1 MKPVIYRI
9 DFPDGNFYVGATTD
23 FSGRRKH
30 HLQRNRPAA
39 NKKLA
44 EQFQKHHT
52 ACVYQVASLLP
63 GQPLLELESMYI
75 QQERPTLNT
84 WLTQCKRLDG
94 RTALSSVLRRYNVDQ
109 VLYIHRRKTGWTL
122 HEALNLKPR
131 TPPKRPKVKQR
142 IIEVGGR
149 SMPLKAWAKLAG
161 VSPGVIHSRLGNG
174 WTEAQAVGVEPPP
187 SSEKRQRAATKRAE
201 KAARPPKPTYT
212 VRGFTGTIP
221 EIARHFN
228 LTHQL
233 VYGRRKLG
241 WDPDDWAAPLTERD
255 PATDRMSAIRDA
267 LAPYM

>member
-23 FSGRRKH
+23 FSRRRQR
-30 HLQRNRPAA
+30 HLQRNRPAT

-75 QQERPTLNT
+75 QQEQPTLNT

-94 RTALSSVLRRYNVDQ
+94 RLAIRRVLNRYGVSHS
-109 VLYIHRRKTGWTL
+109 LYINRRKRGWTL

-131 TPPKRPKVKQR
+131 TPQRSTKVKQR
-142 IIEVGGR
+142 IIEVCGR
-149 SMPLKAWAKLAG
+149 ALPVKAWANIAG
-161 VSPGVIHSRLGNG
+161 VLPGIIHSRLSSG

-187 SSEKRQRAATKRAE
+187 SSEKRQRAASKRAE
-201 KAARPPKPTYT
+201 KAGRPPKPTYT
-212 VRGFTGTIP
+212 VRGFTGTLP

-241 WDPDDWAAPLTERD
+241 WPPDDWAAPPTECV
-255 PATDRMSAIRDA
+255 PATERMSAIREA